1 MNVST
6 TTTTRNIGIMAHI
19 DAGKTTTTERILY
32 YSGVSHRIGEVH
44 DGQAIMDWME
54 QEQERGITIT
64 SAATVCRWRNHKINL
79 IDTPGHVDF
88 TIEVERSLRVL
99 DGAVAVFCAVGGV
112 EPQSETV
119 WRQADRYR
127 VPRIAFVNKMDRAG
141 ADFRRVLDMMKS
153 RLKANPVA
161 LQIPCGEEDR
171 FEGVI
176 DLVSGKC
183 VLYDEES
190 LGMKFN
196 VKEIPPEYREEADTW
211 RRKLV
216 EAACEMED
224 DLLEAY
230 LEGDTDIPVERIRE
244 AIRKGTVDMKIVPV
258 LCGAAFKNKGI
269 QQLLDAVV
277 DYLPSPA
284 DVPPVEGKTDSG
296 KPLQREID
304 GPFSALAF
312 KIMNDPYTGTLTFL
326 RVYSGSVQSGA
337 AAFNVNSR
345 KKERIGRL
353 LRMHANQREEVK
365 EVSAGDI
372 VAVLGLKHTRTG
384 DTLSDEDH
392 PILLES
398 MEFPEPVISIA
409 VEPTGRQEVEKLSK
423 ALNRLTQE
431 DPSLKVKVDKETGQ
445 TVLSGMGEL
454 HLEIVADR
462 LAREF
467 QVQCTVGQPQVSY
480 RETIT
485 KPAKIHHRHVK
496 QTGGKGQFAEVVIE
510 VSPRERG
517 AGFEFVDS
525 THGGVIPKE
534 FIKPVEEGIRGAM
547 ESGVLAKFPVIDVK
561 VNLVDGKHHEVDSS
575 EMAFKTAGSV
585 AFKEAC
591 KKGGP
596 ILLEPIMDVE
606 VVCPG
611 EFLGDVLGDLTAR
624 RGKILGMESRSGIQ
638 TVGVRVPLE
647 RMFGYATDLRSLTQG
662 RATFTMRFS
671 HYDPAP
677 QSLLEKVAAEVKQS
691 GGRHGQGQ
699 VSAH

>member
-1 MNVST
+1 MKGTST
-6 TTTTRNIGIMAHI
+6 STTRNIGIMAHI
-19 DAGKTTTTERILY
+19 DAGKTTCNERILY
-32 YSGVSHRIGEVH
+32 YTGVSHSIGEVH
-44 DGQAIMDWME
+44 DGQATMDWME

-64 SAATVCRWRNHKINL
+64 SAATVCRWRDHRINL

-119 WRQADRYR
+119 WRQADRYQ

-141 ADFRRVLDMMKS
+141 ADFQRVIEMMKS
-153 RLKANPVA
+153 RLKTNPVA
-161 LQIPCGEEDR
+161 VQIPCGEADR

-176 DLVSGKC
+176 DLLSGKC
-183 VLYDEES
+183 LLFDEES

-196 VKEIPPEYREEADTW
+196 VVDPPAELEDDIAVW

-216 EAACEMED
+216 EAACELDDELMEQ
-224 DLLEAY
+224 Y
-230 LEGDTDIPVERIRE
+230 LEGDSDIPVERIRQ
-244 AIRKGTVDMKIVPV
+244 AIRKGTVELKVVPV
-258 LCGAAFKNKGI
+258 LCGAAFKNKGV

-284 DVPPVEGKTDSG
+284 DKPPVEGKSQSG
-296 KPLQREID
+296 KTITRDID
-304 GPFSALAF
+304 GPFAAIAF
-312 KIMNDPYTGTLTFL
+312 KIMNDPYTGNLTFI
-326 RVYSGSVQSGA
+326 RVYSGSLA
-337 AAFNVNSR
+337 AGSTISNVNWG
-345 KKERIGRL
+345 KKERIGRVL
-353 LRMHANQREEVK
+353 QMHANQREEVK
-365 EVSAGDI
+365 ELHAGDI
-372 VAVLGLKHTRTG
+372 VAVIGLKHTRTG
-384 DTLSDEDH
+384 DTLAHEDH

-398 MEFPEPVISIA
+398 MEFPEPVISVA
-409 VEPTGRQEVEKLSK
+409 VVPTARPEVEKLSK
-423 ALNRLTQE
+423 ALSRLIQE
-431 DPSLKVKVDKETGQ
+431 DPSLKVKVDRETGE

-467 QVQCTVGQPQVSY
+467 QVQCTVGEPQVSF
-480 RETIT
+480 RETIV
-485 KPAKIHHRHVK
+485 KPTKIHHRHVK
-496 QTGGKGQFAEVVIE
+496 QTGGKGQFAEVVLE
-510 VSPRERG
+510 VAPRERG
-517 AGFEFVDS
+517 AGFEFVDKTS
-525 THGGVIPKE
+525 GGVVPKE
-534 FIKPVEEGIRGAM
+534 YIKPVEDGIRQAM
-547 ESGVLAKFPVIDVK
+547 ENGVLAKYPVVDVS
-561 VNLVDGKHHEVDSS
+561 VHLVDGKHHEVDSS

-591 KKGGP
+591 RKAGP

-624 RGKILGMESRSGIQ
+624 RGKILGMDSRGGIQ

-662 RATFTMRFS
+662 RATFTMKFS
-671 HYDPAP
+671 NYEPAP
-677 QSLLEKVAAEVKQS
+677 QSLSEKVVAEVRRS
-691 GGRHGQGQ
+691 GG
-699 VSAH
+699 